1 MSLKYHLVQ
10 RPDKRKGATEG
21 SKLYYGQVRAQG
33 TIDFNRLCETIAAYS
48 TASKG
53 DVMLVID
60 GLLFVLKQSLADG
73 NIVQMGEFGN
83 FRMSAGSSGVE
94 TEKEF
99 STSLFKKGRIIFT
112 PGSML
117 KEITTKNKF
126 EKLDV
131 ITKTETETEDD
142 GPIEVT

>member
-1 MSLKYHLVQ
+1 MALKYHLVQ
-10 RPDKRKGATEG
+10 RPDKRKDAPEG

-33 TIDFNRLCETIAAYS
+33 MVDFNRLCETIAAHS

-73 NIVQMGEFGN
+73 QIVQMGEFGN
-83 FRMSAGSSGVE
+83 FRMSAGSVG
-94 TEKEF
+94 TEKAEDF
-99 STSLFKKGRIIFT
+99 ATTMFKKGKILFT

-117 KEITTKNKF
+117 KDLVGKNKF
-126 EKLDV
+126 EKLEV
-131 ITKTETETEDD
+131 VTKECDK
-142 GPIEVT
+142 PHVS